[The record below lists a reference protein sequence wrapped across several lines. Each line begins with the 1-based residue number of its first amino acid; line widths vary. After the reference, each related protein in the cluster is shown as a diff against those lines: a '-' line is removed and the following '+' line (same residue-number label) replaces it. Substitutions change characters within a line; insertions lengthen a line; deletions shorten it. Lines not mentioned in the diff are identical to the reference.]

1 MSASRTP
8 TVRRPASASEQ
19 LTRGADAPKS
29 GQDLVLS
36 RYRLHR
42 RLGTG
47 AFGAVWMARDER
59 LERDVAVKVL
69 PRERVVGGRFER
81 EARAAARLSHPGIVT
96 LYEASVD
103 DDGAYLVSELVSG
116 STLAELL
123 EAGRLSDRDIAQIGV
138 ALCDALAHAHA
149 HGVVH
154 RDVKPSNVL
163 IPDRVSTPSELAKLT
178 DFGVA
183 RVIGGDSLTRTGDV
197 VGTAA
202 YMAPEQAEGR
212 QADATADVYSL
223 ALVLYEALTGVNPL
237 RAGPPTQR
245 ARRLGAYLPP
255 VRRHRRDLPRELG
268 RAIDLALRPR
278 PRERGSIEELRQA
291 LAASVGRLDDA
302 PESVGQPPP
311 ELPPEDPEP
320 FAPSLD
326 IADAPSV
333 PRLSRLLA
341 GLAAAG
347 LAVWVTGSL
356 LHSSGVAAAAAAV
369 ASGVAVALLLRVGW
383 LGLAVI
389 AGVALVI
396 QGRSGTAV
404 LVLIGALI
412 PVVLL
417 PTDPA
422 RWPLPGVAAALGVI
436 GLAGAWPALAARA
449 PSAWQRAALG
459 AGGWISLQLGTVL
472 SASTLYAGLPAATPQ
487 VGAWSTSPAAAVR
500 EVLSP
505 LFTSGALTPAL
516 AWALGAVALPIVLRQ
531 PDLVLRAGAVAVWA
545 AVVLGST
552 VLLLSLGSGQPG
564 IGARDALLGVAGAIA
579 VALVWGRPAGAGAT
593 GLRHR
598 RSAPTRVA

>member
-8 TVRRPASASEQ
+8 TVRRPASASEPP
-19 LTRGADAPKS
+19 TWNGDAPNS

-42 RLGTG
+42 RLGSG

-69 PRERVVGGRFER
+69 PRERVVSGRFER

-123 EAGRLSDRDIAQIGV
+123 QAGRLSDRDIAQIGV

-163 IPDRVSTPSELAKLT
+163 IPDRVSTPSQLAKLT

-212 QADATADVYSL
+212 QADATADLYSL

-237 RAGPPTQR
+237 CAGPPTQR

-255 VRRHRRDLPRELG
+255 LRRHRRELPRELG

-278 PRERGSIEELRQA
+278 SRERGSIEELRQA

-302 PESVGQPPP
+302 PETVGQPAP

-326 IADAPSV
+326 IGEVPS
-333 PRLSRLLA
+333 PPPLSRLLA
-341 GLAAAG
+341 GVAAAG
-347 LAVWVTGSL
+347 LAAWVTGPL
-356 LHSSGVAAAAAAV
+356 LHSSGVTAAV
-369 ASGVAVALLLRVGW
+369 TAVACGVAVALLLRVGW

-396 QGRSGTAV
+396 QGRTGTAV
-404 LVLIGALI
+404 LLLIGALI

-417 PTDPA
+417 PADPA
-422 RWPLPGVAAALGVI
+422 TWPLPGVAAALGVI
-436 GLAGAWPALAARA
+436 WLAGAWPALAARA

-459 AGGWISLQLGTVL
+459 AGGWIWLQLGTVL
-472 SASTLYAGLPAATPQ
+472 SASTLYAGLPTGIPQ

-516 AWALGAVALPIVLRQ
+516 VWALAAVALPIVLRQ
-531 PDLVLRAGAVAVWA
+531 PDLVLRSGAVAVWA

-564 IGARDALLGVAGAIA
+564 IGARDVLLGVAGGIA

-593 GLRHR
+593 GPRHR